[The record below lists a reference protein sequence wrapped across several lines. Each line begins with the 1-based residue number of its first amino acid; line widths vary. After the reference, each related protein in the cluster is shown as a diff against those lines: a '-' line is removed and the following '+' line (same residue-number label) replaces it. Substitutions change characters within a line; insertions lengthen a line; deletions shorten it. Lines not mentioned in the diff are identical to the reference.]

1 MGKKKSVGQRLV
13 SGLTEFANDLQSDRD
28 SIRDKYTCHRVRLN
42 LQPSAYTPEKIRET
56 RRLLNLSQSIFAE
69 FLGVSVKTVQAWEQG
84 VNQPLPA
91 LCRVMDEI
99 RHKPEYWQARLEEL
113 LTKEPA

>member
-1 MGKKKSVGQRLV
+1 MSKKKRVGRRLA
-13 SGLTEFANDLQSDRD
+13 SGLTEFANDLKADKD

-42 LQPSAYTPEKIRET
+42 LQPSEYTPEEVRAT
-56 RRLLNLSQSIFAE
+56 RKLLNLSQAIFAG

-99 RHKPEYWQARLEEL
+99 RHKPEYWQERLEEL
-113 LTKEPA
+113 LEKEPV